1 MADSA
6 ETGLSQRVSSAKG
19 ASLCSREGGG
29 DRVSAAHAAGT
40 GTGAGTGL
48 GVNFVGGRTHN

>member
-6 ETGLSQRVSSAKG
+6 ETGLRQRVSSAKG
-19 ASLCSREGGG
+19 ASLCRGREVGVEG
-29 DRVSAAHAAGT
+29 VSAAHAAGT
-40 GTGAGTGL
+40 GTGTGL

>member
-6 ETGLSQRVSSAKG
+6 ETGLRQRVSSAKG
-19 ASLCSREGGG
+19 NAAWLFGGG
-29 DRVSAAHAAGT
+29 GGGRVSAAHVAGCP
-40 GTGAGTGL
+40 GTGL